1 MVRICLTFALL
12 FGCFAFNAQTNLE
25 LLETRIVDL
34 QQQMASCRNDEAM
47 SAYDDS
53 LRTTIIDVM
62 NSDGAFDYPFSKVKS
77 MSILKPNDE
86 SFRLFNWNIPK
97 MDQTHGYHCFMLQVT
112 DAKNGIYNWVE
123 FMDKTDF
130 NASVG
135 NKYLTP
141 EKWQGALYYKIIEL
155 KKGKKTYYTL
165 LGWDGAD
172 ALVSRK
178 VIEVLQ
184 FNGGKIRFG
193 APIFKMDKGS
203 PKRFELV
210 YADEVMTS
218 LKFDP
223 KEKRIVFD
231 HLAART
237 PGLEGNPAFMGPDLS
252 FDAFVMEKGK
262 WVYESDIEVT
272 LGRDFSKKPFIDPR
286 N

>member
-1 MVRICLTFALL
+1 MVRNCLLFALL
-12 FGCFAFNAQTNLE
+12 FSCTALNAQSNLE
-25 LLETRIVDL
+25 LLESRIVGL
-34 QQQMASCRNDEAM
+34 QEKMASCRNDEAM
-47 SAYDDS
+47 LAYDDS
-53 LRTTIIDVM
+53 LRTTIIDVL
-62 NSDGAFDYPFSKVKS
+62 NSDGAFDYPFSLVRS
-77 MSILKPNDE
+77 MSILKPEDE
-86 SFRLFNWNIPK
+86 SFRLFNWNIPM
-97 MDQTHGYHCFMLQVT
+97 MDQTHSYHCFMLQVT
-112 DAKNGIYNWVE
+112 DKKNGIYNWVE
-123 FMDKTDF
+123 FVDATDF
-130 NASVG
+130 NASVS

-155 KKGKKTYYTL
+155 KKGKKTFYTL

-184 FNGGKIRFG
+184 FNGGKVRLG
-193 APIFKMDKGS
+193 APIFKMDKGN

-210 YADEVMTS
+210 YANEVMTS

-231 HLAART
+231 HLAARAA
-237 PGLEGNPAFMGPDLS
+237 GLEGNPAFMGPDLS

-262 WVYESDIEVT
+262 WVYASDIEVT
-272 LGRDFSKKPFIDPR
+272 LGKEQNKRPFIDPR